1 MTKTASEY
9 KYEQTTSL
17 QGSDVRST
25 FTSTPSSSV
34 SSMGPKFGLAVAGK
48 IEVEYLPDPDEFPGV
63 KFILDTLNP
72 PRLVNRHSHGLNPSP
87 ICRGRL
93 RYFERD
99 ERHKWWFTRWF
110 HPAPHWL
117 TFFWYRSTAGTRVSC
132 TREELCF
139 AWVKAL
145 NGARYH
151 QLLYSHSQQIADRV
165 IKARYESTIE
175 NLAVVAKKWLSLF
188 REIDWAMG
196 ILYNIQLHRTIPLFW
211 RYHPEE
217 HDYDISKLSKW
228 KHRLTCLST
237 AEDLTECFIYCVRET
252 IRLDKKGY
260 DHESRQ
266 LATAI
271 GFPGHKI
278 CKVPGIPDEMRY
290 DDDNSLTGNW

>member
-1 MTKTASEY
+1 MTKTVSEY
-9 KYEQTTSL
+9 KYEQTIPL
-17 QGSDVRST
+17 HGSDITST
-25 FTSTPSSSV
+25 FTSIPSSSV
-34 SSMGPKFGLAVAGK
+34 STMGPKSRVAVAGK
-48 IEVEYLPDPDEFPGV
+48 IEVENLPDPDEFPGV

-72 PRLVNRHSHGLNPSP
+72 PRLVSRHSHGLNPSP

-110 HPAPHWL
+110 HPAPYWL

-139 AWVKAL
+139 AW
-145 NGARYH
+145 
-151 QLLYSHSQQIADRV
+151 QIADPI
-165 IKARYESTIE
+165 IKARFESTIE

-188 REIDWAMG
+188 QEIDWAMG
-196 ILYNIQLHRTIPLFW
+196 ILYKIQLHRTIPLFW
-211 RYHPEE
+211 KCHPEE
-217 HDYDISKLSKW
+217 HNYDISKLSKW
-228 KHRLTCLST
+228 KHHLTCLST
-237 AEDLTECFIYCVRET
+237 ARNLTGCFIYCVRET

-260 DHESRQ
+260 DHEFRQ

-290 DDDNSLTGNW
+290 DDDILLTGNW